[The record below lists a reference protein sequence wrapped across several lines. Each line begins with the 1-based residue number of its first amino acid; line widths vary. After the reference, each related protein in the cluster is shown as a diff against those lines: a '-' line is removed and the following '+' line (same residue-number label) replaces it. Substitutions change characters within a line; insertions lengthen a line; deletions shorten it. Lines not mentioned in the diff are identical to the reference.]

1 MHAGRLFS
9 RIVQV
14 DPALG
19 QVANETLENQEYMR
33 DHETEVKS
41 GH

>member
-19 QVANETLENQEYMR
+19 QVAIETLENQEHVR